1 MSLTSNDK
9 LIVESIVGKV
19 FEEKFDE
26 KVKPLEAKIDKVITL
41 LDAFAGNIQSHQQQ
55 LAMVEGHKDQIEDHE
70 QRITNLEAGSPIN
83 A

>member
-1 MSLTSNDK
+1 MSLTSNDE

-70 QRITNLEAGSPIN
+70 ERIASLEAGSPIN